1 MGSYCN
7 ANCEECTFKE
17 SCKGC
22 TQTCGMPFG
31 GRCVAAEY
39 IRAGGKEA
47 YNFFKNMLKD
57 EINELLK
64 TLGIPAAEE
73 LFELPGHFVNLA
85 YALPSGE
92 SVKFLQDKNIYLG
105 TQIEFADIGVCYG
118 VVADTSFILIC
129 SYSVD
134 GSTPELIAYKR
145 R

>member
-17 SCKGC
+17 SCRGC

-92 SVKFLQDKNIYLG
+92 SVLNLHPCAI
-105 TQIEFADIGVCYG
+105 VR
-118 VVADTSFILIC
+118 VAVLRN
-129 SYSVD
+129 
-134 GSTPELIAYKR
+134 GGGPLR
-145 R
+145 RRLA